1 LLGAVVSFAFGIV
14 FLPAPCLD
22 LLGHTRTRTV
32 WAVAG
37 LVPIDLVFVVPLTR
51 DGTRADSMDLLP
63 LAAVRESVSYCS
75 ACTVSFTDG

>member
-1 LLGAVVSFAFGIV
+1 LLVAVVSLAFGIV
-14 FLPAPCLD
+14 FLPAPCLEVLD
-22 LLGHTRTRTV
+22 RTRMA

-51 DGTRADSMDLLP
+51 DGIRADSMDLLP
-63 LAAVRESVSYCS
+63 LAAVRESVSFRP